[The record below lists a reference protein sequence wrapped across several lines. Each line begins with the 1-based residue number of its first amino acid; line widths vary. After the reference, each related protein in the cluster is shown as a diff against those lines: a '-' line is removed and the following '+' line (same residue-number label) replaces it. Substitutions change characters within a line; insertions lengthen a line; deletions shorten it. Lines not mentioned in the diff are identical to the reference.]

1 VEEIMKNERIRA
13 KLIATAMVIG
23 AIAATWAVSSSPLV
37 AAAEENRDEFLAYG
51 IANITRGQ
59 TARLHVVSIGNP
71 NDVPAELVIYD
82 SQGDVL
88 AHSTEGLIPGKAVF
102 LDLSFDQQP
111 AVAGNRLE
119 FYAVVRFD
127 LGRGRGYVIPTLE
140 VLEDA
145 TGKSI
150 LMIADPMG

>member
-1 VEEIMKNERIRA
+1 MKNKRTRT
-13 KLIATAMVIG
+13 KLIVTAIVIG
-23 AIAATWAVSSSPLV
+23 MLAAAWAVSSTRPV
-37 AAAEENRDEFLAYG
+37 AAGAENREELIAYG

-59 TARLHVVSIGNP
+59 TARLHVVTVGNQ

-88 AHSTEGLIPGKAVF
+88 THSMERLIPGKAVF
-102 LDLSFDQQP
+102 LDLSFDHQP
-111 AVAGNRLE
+111 GLAGNRLE

-127 LGRGRGYVIPTLE
+127 PGRGVGYVIPTLE

-150 LMIADPMG
+150 FMVVDPLA